1 MNHTPK
7 TDDAF
12 AKPGTPL
19 VAPALFAFWLIGWR
33 LFMQVSNLT
42 LSIRG
47 CGLWQA
53 AGEPHARLNRLDPA
67 PRSAALLLPHT
78 TGGGTTMATRA
89 GVHHPQ
95 PDWQR
100 IAALSTSFFMH
111 AAAALV
117 LAIPLAMQA
126 ERPVATIVEAT
137 MRSEPL
143 PLPPIPP
150 EQKPLPRTAPVR
162 HAAAPHPTPVVREQS
177 AIRVPVDP
185 APPIDIAPVADVPAD
200 APIGDVGGPAG
211 ETRQLAY
218 DGALKLRYPV
228 ASLRQR
234 EQGRVLL
241 NVLVDANG
249 SVQRI
254 EIARSS
260 GHASLDAAARD
271 AVRNAHFKPVL
282 ENGKAIAAWGLVPIE
297 FHLDRA

>member
-1 MNHTPK
+1 
-7 TDDAF
+7 
-12 AKPGTPL
+12 
-19 VAPALFAFWLIGWR
+19 
-33 LFMQVSNLT
+33 
-42 LSIRG
+42 
-47 CGLWQA
+47 
-53 AGEPHARLNRLDPA
+53 
-67 PRSAALLLPHT
+67 
-78 TGGGTTMATRA
+78 MATRA
-89 GVHHPQ
+89 AVHHPQ

-100 IAALSTSFFMH
+100 IAALSTSFLMH

-126 ERPVATIVEAT
+126 QRPAATIVEAT

-150 EQKPLPRTAPVR
+150 EQKPLPRPTPAHR
-162 HAAAPHPTPVVREQS
+162 AAPRPTPVPTVPQRSEVQVPTTPS
-177 AIRVPVDP
+177 PPVDITP
-185 APPIDIAPVADVPAD
+185 VASTPIDAPVAG
-200 APIGDVGGPAG
+200 IGGGAG

-249 SVQRI
+249 NVQRI

-297 FHLDRA
+297 FRLERV

>member
-1 MNHTPK
+1 
-7 TDDAF
+7 
-12 AKPGTPL
+12 
-19 VAPALFAFWLIGWR
+19 
-33 LFMQVSNLT
+33 
-42 LSIRG
+42 
-47 CGLWQA
+47 
-53 AGEPHARLNRLDPA
+53 
-67 PRSAALLLPHT
+67 
-78 TGGGTTMATRA
+78 MATRA
-89 GVHHPQ
+89 VVDRPHPQ
-95 PDWQR
+95 WQR
-100 IAALSTSFFMH
+100 IAALSTSFLMH

-126 ERPVATIVEAT
+126 QRPAATIVEAT
-137 MRSEPL
+137 MRSEPP

-150 EQKPLPRTAPVR
+150 EQKPLPRT
-162 HAAAPHPTPVVREQS
+162 TPVHRAMARTTPVPPVPERSEVQVP
-177 AIRVPVDP
+177 AEPTRPVDP
-185 APPIDIAPVADVPAD
+185 APVASTPVDAPVGD
-200 APIGDVGGPAG
+200 IGDGPVG

-271 AVRNAHFKPVL
+271 AVRDAHFKPVL
-282 ENGKAIAAWGLVPIE
+282 VNGKAVAAWGLVPIE
-297 FHLDRA
+297 FRLDRA